1 MNRGRGGFGSDRG
14 RGGGRGFS
22 NNRGNGF
29 TPRGRGNFQNRD
41 KFQSERKPRKF
52 GEEDDDEMEED
63 EVVPKKGGKS
73 KSLPNT
79 PLAGKGGPKNE
90 LNGNEEEDESDSGEE
105 LDVNDE
111 GMEEEEVD
119 DESGEG
125 KHSISLTRQ

>member
-79 PLAGKGGPKNE
+79 PLTGKGGPKNG
-90 LNGNEEEDESDSGEE
+90 LNGNDEEEDEDESNSDEE
-105 LDVNDE
+105 LDVGDE
-111 GMEEEEVD
+111 GMEEMEN
-119 DESGEG
+119 ESGEG
-125 KHSISLTRQ
+125 KHSIILK